1 MWSSEW
7 RDDAIDLFSL
17 FRRCFF
23 LNIRRRRVKTIIE
36 ACGNSSGNV
45 LPLLVANRFGRENRI
60 LKYRTHVDF
69 HRENFISFTRACP
82 SWHRNSKGFS
92 LVVVVVVIF
101 SLWYSGGVG
110 GFVFSLRRLMAASMA
125 VGDSCC
131 RDHVKRV
138 SFTRAIER
146 ATFRGPFLF
155 LLLLLGLC
163 GRGLTVRTDGQGNS
177 SETGPVPPSLMVGSF
192 FFFFYRSVK

>member
-1 MWSSEW
+1 MCCRCWPQ
-7 RDDAIDLFSL
+7 IDSGVKIEFQSIEHTSISIERISFHSRVLARLAAPQFKRFSL
-17 FRRCFF
+17 
-23 LNIRRRRVKTIIE
+23 
-36 ACGNSSGNV
+36 
-45 LPLLVANRFGRENRI
+45 
-60 LKYRTHVDF
+60 
-69 HRENFISFTRACP
+69 
-82 SWHRNSKGFS
+82 
-92 LVVVVVVIF
+92 VVVIF

-155 LLLLLGLC
+155 LLLLLLGLC
-163 GRGLTVRTDGQGNS
+163 GRGLTVRTDGQWNS
-177 SETGPVPPSLMVGSF
+177 SETGPVSPPLWWSVLSSSSF
-192 FFFFYRSVK
+192 TDLLNNQIKEPTKKKK